1 MLSKKLQK
9 GGVAMKIVLEGD
21 TYDML
26 IMQAECFAKALNLML
41 QKVDHK
47 VSSEPKRAP
56 ETPTET
62 AEDQPTEEPTLSIE
76 RAEVMAL
83 ASKIATK
90 IGTEKINEIN
100 AKFGVESLANLAETH
115 LEAYKTEL
123 ERLEAEECQNMDS

>member
-1 MLSKKLQK
+1 
-9 GGVAMKIVLEGD
+9 MKIVLEGD

-26 IMQAECFAKALNLML
+26 IMQAEGFAKALNLML

-47 VSSEPKRAP
+47 ASTEPERAQ
-56 ETPTET
+56 EAPTEYV
-62 AEDQPTEEPTLSIE
+62 EDPPQEEPSLSAE
-76 RAEVMAL
+76 RAEIMAL

-100 AKFGVESLANLAETH
+100 AKFGVESLAKLPETH

-123 ERLEAEECQNMDS
+123 TRLEAEECQNMDS